1 MKNSNSHLKI
11 KSLLLCLV
19 LFTLKLTGQNF
30 EIDVSLGVPRSKLI
44 YHHNSEIKGTNSYNS
59 NGNLFMIGFTSKEKN
74 NFRLRTELGFLS
86 LKNYISISYKYDQ
99 GQGLQT
105 ENINSFL
112 LNQKLYVGI
121 LPEYVKNKKNHSF
134 FLNGGLLLAT
144 NITKGFGQIPTGSMN
159 SGFQDVLGVSINSG
173 IIFKISSIGL
183 KFNAGYSRFFKEPIF
198 SRYEPYTS
206 SQNINLLF
214 GIVYNVTKN

>member
-19 LFTLKLTGQNF
+19 LFTLKLTSQNF
-30 EIDVSLGVPRSKLI
+30 EIDVSFGVPRSKLI
-44 YHHNSEIKGTNSYNS
+44 YHHSSEIEGSSSYND
-59 NGNLFMIGFTSKEKN
+59 NGNLFLIGITSKEKN

-86 LKNYISISYKYDQ
+86 LNNFISISYKFDQ
-99 GQGLQT
+99 GQGLQ
-105 ENINSFL
+105 NGSIISSL
-112 LNQKLYVGI
+112 VNQKLYLGI
-121 LPEYVKNKKNHSF
+121 LPEFVNNKKNHSF
-134 FLNGGLLLAT
+134 FLNGGLLLAS
-144 NITKGFGQIPTGSMN
+144 NLSKVLANSNRVLNQEVRSFGM
-159 SGFQDVLGVSINSG
+159 SINSG

-198 SRYEPYTS
+198 SRYEPYIS
-206 SQNINLLF
+206 YQNINLLF

>member
-19 LFTLKLTGQNF
+19 LFTLKLTSQNF
-30 EIDVSLGVPRSKLI
+30 EIDVSLGIPRSKLI
-44 YHHNSEIKGTNSYNS
+44 YYHNSEINGTSSYND
-59 NGNLFMIGFTSKEKN
+59 NGNLFVVGFTSKGKN

-144 NITKGFGQIPTGSMN
+144 NITKELVTSNRTINSDFRCFGM
-159 SGFQDVLGVSINSG
+159 SINSG

-214 GIVYNVTKN
+214 GIIYNVSKN

>member
-19 LFTLKLTGQNF
+19 LFTLKLTSQNF
-30 EIDVSLGVPRSKLI
+30 EIDVSFGVPRSKLI
-44 YHHNSEIKGTNSYNS
+44 YHHSSEIEGSSSYND
-59 NGNLFMIGFTSKEKN
+59 NGNLFLIGITNKEKN

-121 LPEYVKNKKNHSF
+121 LPEFVNNKKNHSF

-144 NITKGFGQIPTGSMN
+144 NITKELVTSNRTINSDFRCFGM
-159 SGFQDVLGVSINSG
+159 SINSG

-198 SRYEPYTS
+198 SRYEPYIS